1 VVNAGGAIL
10 LEFGIAGRFLCILW
24 IVAVT
29 KTCWSVARML
39 KGTEWFPP
47 GFGIFLYANLLLFP
61 MFNTS
66 LSVYQ
71 NYIVNAHLWLLIG
84 ILFRLPQLAL
94 DLESSHL
101 AEALVDGRRR

>member
-1 VVNAGGAIL
+1 MNAGGAIL
-10 LEFGIAGRFLCILW
+10 LEFGIVGLFLCIVW

-47 GFGIFLYANLLLFP
+47 GFVIFLYANLLLVP
-61 MFNTS
+61 MLYTS
-66 LSVYQ
+66 LSVCQ
-71 NYIVNAHLWLLIG
+71 NYVVNAYLWLLIG

-94 DLESSHL
+94 DGESPRL